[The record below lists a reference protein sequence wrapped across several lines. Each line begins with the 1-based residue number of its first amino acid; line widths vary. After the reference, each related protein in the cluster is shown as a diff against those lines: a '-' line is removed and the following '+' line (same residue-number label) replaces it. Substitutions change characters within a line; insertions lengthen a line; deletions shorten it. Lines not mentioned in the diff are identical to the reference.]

1 MCLVVKMKM
10 IIDRV
15 AISSKQI
22 LVTDIGNWAAFTI
35 YSCRIWKVR
44 QSVGP
49 ITVFLDAVDHDLGVL
64 SIDQYRMR
72 EPAKAELYV
81 PLWGFQIFWIV
92 GIFWF
97 RPFNV
102 KSNSNL
108 TYNLQK
114 KTFLYPYLL
123 IVNFILLQL

>member
-22 LVTDIGNWAAFTI
+22 LVTDIGNRTAFTI
-35 YSCRIWKVR
+35 YSCRIWEVW

-49 ITVFLDAVDHDLGVL
+49 IAVCLDAIDHDLGVH

-72 EPAKAELYV
+72 EPTKAELYV
-81 PLWGFQIFWIV
+81 PL
-92 GIFWF
+92 
-97 RPFNV
+97 
-102 KSNSNL
+102 
-108 TYNLQK
+108 
-114 KTFLYPYLL
+114 
-123 IVNFILLQL
+123 

>member
-22 LVTDIGNWAAFTI
+22 LVTGTDIGNCAAFTV
-35 YSCRIWKVR
+35 YSCRIWEVW

-49 ITVFLDAVDHDLGVL
+49 ITVFLDAIDHDLGVL
-64 SIDQYRMR
+64 SINQYRMR

-81 PLWGFQIFWIV
+81 PL
-92 GIFWF
+92 
-97 RPFNV
+97 
-102 KSNSNL
+102 
-108 TYNLQK
+108 
-114 KTFLYPYLL
+114 
-123 IVNFILLQL
+123 

>member
-1 MCLVVKMKM
+1 MCLVVKIKM

-81 PLWGFQIFWIV
+81 PL
-92 GIFWF
+92 
-97 RPFNV
+97 
-102 KSNSNL
+102 
-108 TYNLQK
+108 
-114 KTFLYPYLL
+114 
-123 IVNFILLQL
+123 